1 MERSDRVTGVTCVIP
16 AYRAMHTLPS
26 VVHPLRDAL
35 PSVRVVIVDDGSS
48 DETASVAE
56 ALADCTICL
65 GRNRG
70 KGAALRAGFET
81 ALRFGDDVVL
91 TLDAD
96 GQHDPSYAPM
106 LLRALDDCD
115 IAIGQRARTGSPMP
129 FRRRMTNAMASMAI
143 AHVAGIR
150 LEDTQSGFR
159 AIRRN
164 VLERVQA
171 RGDRYE
177 FETDFLIR
185 AARVGFRVRNVR
197 IPTLYGPTSHF
208 RSMSDSV
215 RIVRTI
221 WSHRGRHDTA
231 GVSS

>member
-1 MERSDRVTGVTCVIP
+1 MGVTCVIP
-16 AYRAMHTLPS
+16 AYRAVQTLAS

-35 PSVRVVIVDDGSS
+35 PNVRVVIVDDGSG
-48 DETASVAE
+48 DDTVDVAR
-56 ALADCTICL
+56 ALADCTVCL
-65 GRNRG
+65 ERNCG
-70 KGAALRAGFET
+70 KGAALRAGFDC
-81 ALRFGDDVVL
+81 ALRLGDDVVL

-106 LLRALDDCD
+106 LLRAVADCD
-115 IAIGQRARTGSPMP
+115 IAIGQRRRAGSSMP
-129 FRRRMTNAMASMAI
+129 LRRRMTNAMASMAI
-143 AHVAGIR
+143 ARVTGIR

-159 AIRRN
+159 AIQRR
-164 VLERVQA
+164 VLERVRA

-185 AARVGFRVRNVR
+185 AARAGFRIRDVE

-208 RSMSDSV
+208 RGMSDSI

-221 WSHRGRHDTA
+221 WSHRVRADTA
-231 GVSS
+231 RVAS

>member
-1 MERSDRVTGVTCVIP
+1 VIP
-16 AYRAMHTLPS
+16 AYRALHTLPS
-26 VVHPLRDAL
+26 VVPLLRHAL
-35 PSVRVVIVDDGSS
+35 PAVRVVIVDDGS
-48 DETASVAE
+48 DDGTASVAD
-56 ALADCTICL
+56 ALADCTIHL

-70 KGAALRAGFET
+70 KGAALRAGFEI
-81 ALRFGDDVVL
+81 ALRFGDEVVL

-106 LLRALDDCD
+106 LLLALDDCD
-115 IAIGQRARTGSPMP
+115 VAIGQRTRAGSTMP
-129 FRRRMTNAMASMAI
+129 LRRRVTNAMASMAI
-143 AHVAGIR
+143 ARVAGIR

-159 AIRRN
+159 AIRRQ
-164 VLERVQA
+164 VLERVRA

-185 AARVGFRVRNVR
+185 AARAGFRVHNVK

-208 RSMSDSV
+208 RSMRDSV

-221 WSHRGRHDTA
+221 WSHRMRQGNA
-231 GVSS
+231 EVVG